1 MVYFII
7 SPYLSVCFIVA
18 MKPLILQDITGNQLT
33 EIKNIYRTFLKFKIF
48 LKYLQNLFMIGSEHV
63 HFTEKQTIGI

>member
-7 SPYLSVCFIVA
+7 FPYLSDCFIIT
-18 MKPLILQDITGNQLT
+18 MKLLILLNMIGNQLT

-63 HFTEKQTIGI
+63 HFTE